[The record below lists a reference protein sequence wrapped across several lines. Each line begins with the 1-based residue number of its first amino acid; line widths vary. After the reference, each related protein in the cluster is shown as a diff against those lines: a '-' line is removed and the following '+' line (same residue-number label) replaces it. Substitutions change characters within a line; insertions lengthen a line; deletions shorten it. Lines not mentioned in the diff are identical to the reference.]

1 MKLEQDD
8 VDRICRLVVD
18 HDFDTQY
25 VADRY
30 DIGRRRVQQLA
41 TEYREAGELPTI
53 ETPGRKPDAE
63 YPADLV
69 SRVLEL
75 QELHEQGAQAIAHIL
90 RHQDG
95 ITIDNNRV
103 HTILREAEKVTAN
116 PAKQGRQRPW
126 VRFEREYSLVT
137 VHLDWYQND
146 REDRVLAVEDDTSR
160 KVLGM
165 IEEDGR
171 SGAATVE
178 LLETVREETATDG
191 EVLEVI
197 TDHGS
202 EFYANTR
209 DKNDEADHAF
219 ETYLTENEIQQTL
232 CKIGRPQSNGK
243 LERFFQTYETHRW
256 RFDSLEPF
264 LKYYNDHR
272 PHQSLRYDDLETP
285 SEAFDRLVP
294 TAEDAAQLAP
304 AEGGDD
310 ATK

>member
-1 MKLEQDD
+1 M
-8 VDRICRLVVD
+8 
-18 HDFDTQY
+18 
-25 VADRY
+25 
-30 DIGRRRVQQLA
+30 
-41 TEYREAGELPTI
+41 TE
-53 ETPGRKPDAE
+53 
-63 YPADLV
+63 
-69 SRVLEL
+69 
-75 QELHEQGAQAIAHIL
+75 
-90 RHQDG
+90 
-95 ITIDNNRV
+95 
-103 HTILREAEKVTAN
+103 N

-160 KVLGM
+160 KVL
-165 IEEDGR
+165 
-171 SGAATVE
+171 
-178 LLETVREETATDG
+178 
-191 EVLEVI
+191 EVI

-209 DKNDEADHAF
+209 DKNGEADHAF

-243 LERFFQTYETHRW
+243 LERFFQTYEKHRW

-264 LKYYNDHR
+264 LEYYNDHR